1 MGGSLEVVSTLGAGS
16 TFTLCL
22 AYTLPEEKPET
33 TKRLS
38 GHILIV
44 EDNPTNQRLLQLV
57 LKKLGHTCSLA
68 NDGKQGVELFSI
80 ESFDLILMDLHM
92 PVMDGFEA
100 TTAIRKSGAHNAN
113 LPIIALTADVR
124 HGIEQRVYEA
134 GMDTYLSKPFEVP
147 VLAATIDAAIEMSG
161 EQQQANTA

>member
-1 MGGSLEVVSTLGAGS
+1 M
-16 TFTLCL
+16 CL
-22 AYTLPEEKPET
+22 IHCQKKKPEPIEKT
-33 TKRLS
+33 S

-57 LKKLGHTCSLA
+57 LEKLGHTSSLA
-68 NDGKQGVELFSI
+68 NDGKQGVALFLA
-80 ESFDLILMDLHM
+80 EGFDLVLMDLHM

-100 TTAIRKSGAHNAN
+100 TTAIRKSGASNAD

-161 EQQQANTA
+161 EQQQTRTA